1 MIFYTEFTFASTL
14 LLPESKFGTASR
26 ADIKSVPKTKAVA
39 MGHKTEDTMDLTDF
53 IMFEL
58 LRLHKIEPT
67 LLEEIVD
74 VFTEMDTTHSGI
86 TLISKCLKYYYW
98 HLVFLKICL

>member
-1 MIFYTEFTFASTL
+1 
-14 LLPESKFGTASR
+14 
-26 ADIKSVPKTKAVA
+26 

-74 VFTEMDTTHSGI
+74 VFTEMDPTHSGI
-86 TLISKCLKYYYW
+86 TLNL
-98 HLVFLKICL
+98 